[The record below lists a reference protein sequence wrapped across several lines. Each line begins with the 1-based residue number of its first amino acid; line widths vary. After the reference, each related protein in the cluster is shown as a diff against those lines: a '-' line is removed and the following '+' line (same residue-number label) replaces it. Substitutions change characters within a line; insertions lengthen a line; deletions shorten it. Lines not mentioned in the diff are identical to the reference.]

1 MVRSREVRQGRQ
13 ELTKVTLSVE
23 MHHHYG
29 QVISLTRASERQC
42 RTQFRAL
49 PQPFGRRLGHLYQQ
63 LHILLTEG
71 SS

>member
-1 MVRSREVRQGRQ
+1 MKWGSETGQTGAD
-13 ELTKVTLSVE
+13 KVTLSVE
-23 MHHHYG
+23 MNHHYG
-29 QVISLTRASERQC
+29 QMISLTRASERQC